1 MRVEAFTNVFL
12 ALIVMFKKTI
22 RFLCLMGLAIL
33 LVTGCYQQLNDRSYY
48 SQSAKLTPEC
58 RKVKHI
64 LGESCVPLTPQRII
78 VTDQEAL
85 EIVVALGLEPLGTV
99 KANIVGSKAR
109 VLPEKIGEIID
120 LGKDIQPN
128 LEKIVLLHPDLIL
141 GLGIGAQ
148 NYDLYSRI
156 APTVTFDFYHAAWK
170 DNLRLIAQA
179 LGKIEQAEKLLFEY
193 DNKIKKIREQLNHK
207 QEEIEIS
214 ITRFYAGYKF
224 TQFQTPLSFSG
235 SVFKEIGF
243 TTPQKQ
249 IKFGS
254 AKFSDGTYGTV
265 NQENLQILDSD
276 ILFIALDPGSEKN
289 FKRYQKNPLWQQ
301 LNVVKNQRVYTVDS
315 GYWIF
320 GNILSANAI
329 LDDIYKY
336 VLDET

>member
-1 MRVEAFTNVFL
+1 
-12 ALIVMFKKTI
+12 
-22 RFLCLMGLAIL
+22 MGLAIL
-33 LVTGCYQQLNDRSYY
+33 LFTGCYQQLNHNNSY
-48 SQSAKLTPEC
+48 SQSANVTSEC

-64 LGESCVPLTPQRII
+64 LGETCVPLNPQRII
-78 VTDQEAL
+78 VTDQETL
-85 EIVVALGLEPLGTV
+85 EIVVALGLKPLGTV

-109 VLPEKIGEIID
+109 ILPETTREIID
-120 LGKDIQPN
+120 LGKESQPN
-128 LEKIVLLHPDLIL
+128 LEKMVLLHPDLIL

-148 NYDLYSRI
+148 NYNLYSRI

-170 DNLRLIAQA
+170 DNLLLIAQT
-179 LGKIEQAEKLLFEY
+179 LGKVEQAKTLLFEY
-193 DNKIKKIREQLNHK
+193 KNKIKNIQKKINNK
-207 QEEIEIS
+207 QGDIEIS
-214 ITRFYAGYKF
+214 ITRFYAGQKF

-235 SVFKEIGF
+235 SVLKEIGF
-243 TTPQKQ
+243 ATPQKQ

-254 AKFSDGTYGTV
+254 AKFSDGTYGTT

-276 ILFIALDPGSEKN
+276 ILFIALDPGSENN
-289 FKRYQKNPLWQQ
+289 FKRYENNPLWQQ

-336 VLDET
+336 VLGEK